1 MLTPDSMEALYVETL
16 HKMEATLR
24 LFEVQV
30 PPPQRKPMGDSF
42 VFRYVEQS
50 IHQAIVQKLARVT
63 SGLNA
68 AWILL
73 EYGFVQE
80 QGGLHRVLDELME
93 DIWFLSCG
101 VINDD
106 ITELHQSYLDA
117 FYEEEFD
124 KPEDPAGSTQKRP
137 MTPRQKIQAYLA
149 REKGQ
154 GCHDSRMGAVTRTI
168 SKAYS
173 GYIHGASPQ
182 IMELYGGWPP
192 HFHVS
197 GMRDTPIQDA
207 HRGDLWN
214 YFFRGICAFAIA
226 AAAFGDQ
233 ELSSSIGEY
242 KRRFAEQSG
251 QDYLL

>member
-1 MLTPDSMEALYVETL
+1 MPNGNPIDALYIQTLQKMETTL
-16 HKMEATLR
+16 HFLEA
-24 LFEVQV
+24 QV
-30 PPPQRKPMGDSF
+30 PQPQRKPVGDSF

-50 IHQAIVQKLARVT
+50 IHQAIIQKLARLT
-63 SGLNA
+63 SGLHA
-68 AWILL
+68 ARILL

-80 QGGLHRVLDELME
+80 QGALHRMLDEFME
-93 DIWFLSCG
+93 DVNFLSFG
-101 VINDD
+101 VIYSD

-124 KPEDPAGSTQKRP
+124 NLDDPSASTQKRP
-137 MTPRQKIQAYLA
+137 MIPRQKIRAYLA
-149 REKGQ
+149 KIKGE

-173 GYIHGASPQ
+173 GYVHAASPQ
-182 IMELYGGWPP
+182 IMDLYGGYPA

-197 GMRDTPIQDA
+197 GMCDTPIQEA
-207 HRGDLWN
+207 HRADLWN
-214 YFFRGICAFAIA
+214 YFFRGICTFALA
-226 AAAFGDQ
+226 AAAFGSQ

-242 KRRFAEQSG
+242 KRQFAEQSG